1 MTTTQAIVW
10 HLISGWSTLVWLW
23 RIASISAFPHLQ
35 KFWQFVIKNPSM
47 NATVWILKKR
57 NTRSIILTATPA
69 MAGSHSCLRGHIRL
83 VVIRAFVAS
92 HANVSITRFLGQ
104 IFKHALR
111 INQGFCLNVS
121 PSNKESDPNVPLQI
135 FGILVKLTWFSHF
148 FREFSFVVIMRFLGG
163 TFGQN
168 LVMGGTKTF

>member
-1 MTTTQAIVW
+1 MIHFSLA
-10 HLISGWSTLVWLW
+10 LENSFNF
-23 RIASISAFPHLQ
+23 SISTSAKILTICHQ
-35 KFWQFVIKNPSM
+35 KPVHECNSVDFE
-47 NATVWILKKR
+47 KKR
-57 NTRSIILTATPA
+57 STPSIILTATAA
-69 MAGSHSCLRGHIRL
+69 MAGAHSCLRGHIWL

-92 HANVSITRFLGQ
+92 HANVSITFFWGQ
-104 IFKHALR
+104 IFKYALR

-168 LVMGGTKTF
+168 LVMGGTKTFWWTGA